1 MLLKDVLIKY
11 RIENCMPMKEMSKQM
26 KISVPTLR
34 AIERDGYIKLSVL
47 TKGKIIKFLKEKGLD
62 ENDISEIY
70 ELKQKG
76 GV

>member
-11 RIENCMPMKEMSKQM
+11 RIENCMPMKEMSEQM
-26 KISVPTLR
+26 QISVPTLR

-62 ENDISEIY
+62 ENDIGEIY

>member
-11 RIENCMPMKEMSKQM
+11 RIENCMPMKEMSEQM